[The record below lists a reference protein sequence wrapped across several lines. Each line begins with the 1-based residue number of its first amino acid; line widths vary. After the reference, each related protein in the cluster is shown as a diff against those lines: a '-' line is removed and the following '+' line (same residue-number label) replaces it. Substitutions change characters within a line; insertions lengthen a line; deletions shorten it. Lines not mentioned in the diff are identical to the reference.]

1 MSKVKVTNVNLD
13 LLKKLVS
20 ELDALILSSEALKKE
35 SIFDKDQY
43 LVELSKAAGV
53 CSGIF
58 QESALLVA
66 DIASCASSMNNSN
79 ESLKTDL
86 SELFPPLKGNVTN

>member
-20 ELDALILSSEALKKE
+20 ELDALIQSSEDLKKA
-35 SIFDKDQY
+35 SVFDKDQY

-66 DIASCASSMNNSN
+66 DITSCATSISNSN
-79 ESLKTDL
+79 ESLKTGL
-86 SELFPPLKGNVTN
+86 SDPLPPLKGNLTN

>member
-1 MSKVKVTNVNLD
+1 MSKAKVTNVNLD

-20 ELDALILSSEALKKE
+20 ELDALILSSENLKK
-35 SIFDKDQY
+35 SSVFDKDQY

-86 SELFPPLKGNVTN
+86 SDLFPPLKGNVTN